1 MSLAPGALRQLVT
14 NDLHRGPPEHSFAP
28 FLVAMASLSRFRAV
42 SSRVHLFNLS
52 PAENSQHKVRPCYS
66 RSPCSTAHVARSKN
80 VSVVDRAPGA
90 VERQE
95 KVTRARRRGLVMES
109 PRLVSRVVR
118 HL

>member
-1 MSLAPGALRQLVT
+1 MSLAPGALVT
-14 NDLHRGPPEHSFAP
+14 NDLHRGPPKLPFAP
-28 FLVAMASLSRFRAV
+28 FLVSMASLSRFRAV

-66 RSPCSTAHVARSKN
+66 RSPWSAAHVARSKN
-80 VSVVDRAPGA
+80 VSVADRAPGV
-90 VERQE
+90 VELQE
-95 KVTRARRRGLVMES
+95 KVTRARRQGLVMAS